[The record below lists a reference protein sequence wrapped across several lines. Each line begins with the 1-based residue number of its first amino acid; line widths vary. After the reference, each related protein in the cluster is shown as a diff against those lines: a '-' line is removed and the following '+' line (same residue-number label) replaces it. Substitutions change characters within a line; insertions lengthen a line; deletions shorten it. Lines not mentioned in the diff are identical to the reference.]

1 MAATSNDTPKT
12 DLPDPQEV
20 AKTYAQVAERASKL
34 LGDHVQR
41 QLKRG
46 ITPPADELGIAQ
58 AFMDMT
64 SRLLSNPYK
73 LAQAQ
78 IVTLKRLLRLKDT
91 LLKRRRI
98 APFAAA
104 PADPEAAS
112 AAPGA
117 RRGQRGRRGA
127 AAARRRGHAQ
137 ARTRIAS
144 TSTRA
149 PRGRPATWMVERA
162 GNGAVK

>member
-1 MAATSNDTPKT
+1 MNKPATKDTTQPEASS
-12 DLPDPQEV
+12 LPDPAEV

-64 SRLLSNPYK
+64 SHLLSNPYK

-78 IVTLKRLLRLKDT
+78 MGLVWDYYTLWQQSMLKFMGVD
-91 LLKRRRI
+91 
-98 APFAAA
+98 AA
-104 PADPEAAS
+104 PVVTPVKGDNRFREGEAIALQVRPQAP

-117 RRGQRGRRGA
+117 TPVPRA
-127 AAARRRGHAQ
+127 
-137 ARTRIAS
+137 TRIPAQPVPWPTS
-144 TSTRA
+144 SSTRS
-149 PRGRPATWMVERA
+149 PLRR
-162 GNGAVK
+162 